1 MKQTSHNVT
10 GDIQDRAILVSL
22 ITQLQKK
29 QEALAEYSLQELV
42 KLAETAGVEVLE
54 TMTQNKETKDS
65 KWFIGKGKVEE
76 LKVRLEALDANT
88 AIFDQELSGAQV
100 RNLEAALDVKI
111 IDRTQ
116 LILDI
121 FAQRAKTREGIIQVE
136 LAQLSYLLPR
146 LSGQGKNLS
155 RLGGGI
161 GTRGPGESK
170 LETDRRHIRGR
181 IDELKSQ
188 LDEVV
193 KHRTLHRE
201 RRKKTGVFQVA
212 LVGYTNAGKSTL
224 LKQLTD
230 ADVLVENQLFAT
242 LDPTSR
248 TMELPSGKEIVL
260 TDTVGFIQNLPHDV
274 IAAFRA
280 TLEEA
285 NEADLI
291 LHVVDSST
299 DMRNEQMRVVA
310 SVLKELGAHQKEQL
324 TIFNKIDLCDPQE
337 LDMLSAEGDFL
348 KISAY
353 SEQDQERLRIA
364 IQDKLMGET
373 KKFRVPAEKGD
384 LISLIY
390 RIGDVLDTE
399 VEENEML
406 FQVRVNKDDY
416 AKMGYLLHEYDEN
429 YEQPR
434 ANDSEGESF

>member
-1 MKQTSHNVT
+1 MKTTSHMVEKEI
-10 GDIQDRAILVSL
+10 DDRAVLVSL
-22 ITQLQKK
+22 VTQKQKRN
-29 QEALAEYSLQELV
+29 EELAEYSLQELV
-42 KLAETAGVEVLE
+42 KLAETAGVQVLD

-65 KWFIGKGKVEE
+65 KWFIGKGKVDE
-76 LKVRLEALDANT
+76 LKAMLEDLGGNT

-181 IDELKSQ
+181 IDELKAQ
-188 LDEVV
+188 LEEVV
-193 KHRTLHRE
+193 RHRTLHRE

-224 LKQLTD
+224 LKQLTQ
-230 ADVLVENQLFAT
+230 ADVYIENQLFAT

-260 TDTVGFIQNLPHDV
+260 TDTVGFIQNLPHDLV
-274 IAAFRA
+274 ASFRA

-299 DMRNEQMRVVA
+299 DMRNEQMRVVGE
-310 SVLKELGAHQKEQL
+310 VLKELGAHQKEQL
-324 TIFNKIDLCDPQE
+324 TIFNKIDACPQE
-337 LDMLSAEGDFL
+337 DRELLTTEGEFL
-348 KISAY
+348 KISAF
-353 SEQDQERLRIA
+353 DQEDLERLRNT
-364 IQDKLMGET
+364 IQEKLMGDSKE
-373 KKFRVPAEKGD
+373 FRIPADKGD
-384 LISLIY
+384 IISLMY
-390 RIGDVLDTE
+390 RIGDVLETE
-399 VEENEML
+399 VDGEDML
-406 FQVRVNKDDY
+406 FKVRVNKDDY
-416 AKMGYLLHEYDEN
+416 VKVAYQLVAYDQNPQHEVQEN
-429 YEQPR
+429 
-434 ANDSEGESF
+434 EGEIY

>member
-1 MKQTSHNVT
+1 MKTTSHMVEKEI
-10 GDIQDRAILVSL
+10 DDRAVLVSL
-22 ITQLQKK
+22 VTQKQKK
-29 QEALAEYSLQELV
+29 NELLAEYSLQELV
-42 KLAETAGVEVLE
+42 KLAETAGVLVLE
-54 TMTQNKETKDS
+54 TMTQNKETKDA

-76 LKVRLEALDANT
+76 LKLRLEELGGNT

-181 IDELKSQ
+181 IDELKAQ
-188 LDEVV
+188 LEEVV
-193 KHRTLHRE
+193 RHRTLHRE

-224 LKQLTD
+224 LKQLTQ
-230 ADVLVENQLFAT
+230 ADVYIENQLFAT

-260 TDTVGFIQNLPHDV
+260 TDTVGFIQNLPHDLV
-274 IAAFRA
+274 ASFRA

-299 DMRNEQMRVVA
+299 DMRGEQMRVVA
-310 SVLKELGAHQKEQL
+310 EVLEELGAHQKEQL
-324 TIFNKIDLCDPQE
+324 TIFNKIDMCSQDDVE
-337 LDMLSAEGDFL
+337 MLSTEGEFL

-353 SEQDQERLRIA
+353 NAADLERLRNV
-364 IQDKLMGET
+364 IQEKLMGESRE
-373 KKFRVPAEKGD
+373 FRIPADKGD
-384 LISLIY
+384 IISLMY
-390 RIGDVLDTE
+390 RIGDVLETDVDGE
-399 VEENEML
+399 DMV
-406 FQVRVNKDDY
+406 FKVRLNTDDY
-416 AKMGYLLHEYDEN
+416 VKVAHQLVAFDLQAQQELQDH
-429 YEQPR
+429 
-434 ANDSEGESF
+434 EGESY